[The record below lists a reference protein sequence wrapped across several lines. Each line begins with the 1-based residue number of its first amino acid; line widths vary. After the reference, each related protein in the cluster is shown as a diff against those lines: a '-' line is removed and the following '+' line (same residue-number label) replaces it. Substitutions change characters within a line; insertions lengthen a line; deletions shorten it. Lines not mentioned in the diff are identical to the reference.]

1 MKFTSKSVGEM
12 FTILASDNY
21 NAIPIK
27 VGGTSLVKAGTP
39 LTASGTAPS
48 SGVTGA
54 IGVLLYD
61 VDPKINP
68 NGAIV
73 VQGVIEGVKAKAHS
87 GVDISTIGTVVSGL
101 VVRGNT
107 GVNE

>member
-1 MKFTSKSVGEM
+1 MKFTSKSAGEM

-21 NAIPIK
+21 NAIPIT

-39 LTASGTAPS
+39 LTADGTAPS

-61 VDPKINP
+61 VDPTVNP

-73 VQGVIEGVKAKAHS
+73 VQGVIDGVKAKAHS
-87 GVDISTIGTVVSGL
+87 GIDISTLGTAVSGL
-101 VVRGNT
+101 VIRTDTETNV
-107 GVNE
+107 

>member
-1 MKFTSKSVGEM
+1 MKIKETKSGKM
-12 FTILASDNY
+12 FTILATNNY

-48 SGVTGA
+48 NGVAGA
-54 IGVLLYD
+54 VGVLLYD
-61 VDPKINP
+61 VDPTVNP

-73 VQGVIEGVKAKAHS
+73 VQGVIDGVKAMAHS
-87 GVDISTIGTVVSGL
+87 GINITTLGTVVSGL
-101 VVRGNT
+101 VIRTDTETNA
-107 GVNE
+107 

>member
-1 MKFTSKSVGEM
+1 MKIKETKSGKM
-12 FTILASDNY
+12 FTILATNNY
-21 NAIPIK
+21 NAIPIT

-73 VQGVIEGVKAKAHS
+73 VQGVIDGVKAKAHS

-107 GVNE
+107 GVHE

>member
-1 MKFTSKSVGEM
+1 MQVKETKTGKM
-12 FTILASDNY
+12 FTILATNNY

-39 LTASGTAPS
+39 LTASGTAPT

-73 VQGVIEGVKAKAHS
+73 VQGVIDGVKAKAHS

-101 VVRGNT
+101 VIRTDT
-107 GVNE
+107 GTNV

>member
-1 MKFTSKSVGEM
+1 MKFTSKSAGEM

-21 NAIPIK
+21 NAIPIT

-39 LTASGTAPS
+39 LTADGTAPT

-61 VDPKINP
+61 VDPTINP

-73 VQGVIEGVKAKAHS
+73 VQGVIDGVKAKAHS

-101 VVRGNT
+101 VVRGDT
-107 GVNE
+107 GVTE